1 MRFPDGRAETG
12 ASRPGTEPEAPRG
25 GAQSRD
31 GRGARGAARTSE
43 DGPA

>member
-12 ASRPGTEPEAPRG
+12 ASRSGTETEAPRG

-31 GRGARGAARTSE
+31 GRGAVRRSE